1 MELPHLRL
9 CVLPVKAVCLFLQD
23 LKFCFCLSP
32 ECKLLGSSNMPC
44 PMFGVGK
51 APALGLGTGSLKPP
65 MVLLLQPSWACEM
78 RGNYWI
84 RDCAEACPPAL
95 GLCWPLGSELPLW
108 NVLRVAVPLAF
119 SDSTVLRLLSGA
131 SSRAKQSGWMLMPMR
146 DTMHGCCRACNM
158 LASCRKSEKFFMA
171 SMALRC
177 LNMVSAGQ
185 SKAVSYLGR
194 ISAAE
199 HGVPC
204 GT

>member
-1 MELPHLRL
+1 MQRP
-9 CVLPVKAVCLFLQD
+9 
-23 LKFCFCLSP
+23 
-32 ECKLLGSSNMPC
+32 
-44 PMFGVGK
+44 
-51 APALGLGTGSLKPP
+51 
-65 MVLLLQPSWACEM
+65 VLLHW
-78 RGNYWI
+78 RGT
-84 RDCAEACPPAL
+84 L

-131 SSRAKQSGWMLMPMR
+131 SSRAKQSGWMLMPMS